1 MINRSKNPIFSV
13 FLTIFLDLLGI
24 GLVIPVMAPLIL
36 QNQTGLFPADFAYS
50 GKTIIYG
57 FLLGTF
63 PLAQFISNPIIGSLS
78 DIYGRRRILIYSLWG
93 AIFGY
98 IIFIWGLL
106 SNNIYLIFLGRIIP
120 GISSGNITIAYSALA
135 DISNEQ
141 NKTKNFGLIGMA
153 FGLGFIIGPFAGGE
167 LANKNL
173 VSWFGNETPFIVS
186 TLLAILNLII
196 VWLNFPE
203 TLKTTGTKKVTLL
216 AGIHNI
222 NKAFTNSS
230 LRSIF
235 TIVFTSTFG
244 FAFFTQF
251 FIVLLMGKY
260 NYNQA
265 NIGMLFG
272 YLGLWVVITQG
283 WLLRIISK
291 RLRPEKILLFSMPI
305 LFAAL
310 FSMLL
315 PDKSFW
321 LYIIIPFMAF
331 GNSTTMSSIT
341 AVVSNLGDDEIQ
353 GEILGISQSMNS
365 LAAALP
371 ALIGGFFVA
380 GNFYRPV
387 IVSVIFAFISWL
399 LYIFYYKMKHH
410 DKFSIEENVIQ

>member
-1 MINRSKNPIFSV
+1 MNHRSKNPIFSV
-13 FLTIFLDLLGI
+13 FLTIFLDLLGV
-24 GLVIPVMAPLIL
+24 GLVIPIMAPLIL
-36 QNQTGLFPADFAYS
+36 QNQTGLFPADFSYS
-50 GKTIIYG
+50 GKTIVYG

-63 PLAQFISNPIIGSLS
+63 PLAQFLANPILGSLS
-78 DIYGRRRILIYSLWG
+78 DIHGRRKVLIYSLWG
-93 AIFGY
+93 SILGY
-98 IIFIWGLL
+98 MTFIAGLL
-106 SNNIYLIFLGRIIP
+106 FNNIILIFVGRLIP
-120 GISSGNITIAYSALA
+120 GLSSGNITIAYSALA
-135 DISNEQ
+135 DISDEQ
-141 NKTKNFGLIGMA
+141 SKTKNFGLIGMA

-173 VSWFGNETPFIVS
+173 VSWFGNETPFILS

-203 TLKTTGTKKVTLL
+203 TLKTAGTKKITLL

-235 TIVFTSTFG
+235 TIVFTATFG

-260 NYNQA
+260 NYNQE
-265 NIGMLFG
+265 NIGLLFG
-272 YLGLWVVITQG
+272 YLGIWVVITQG

-291 RLRPEKILLFSMPI
+291 NLRPEKILLFSMPI

-321 LYIIIPFMAF
+321 LYIIIPFIAF
-331 GNSTTMSSIT
+331 GNSTTISSIT
-341 AVVSNLGDDEIQ
+341 AVVSNLGDEKIQ

-365 LAAALP
+365 LAIALP

-387 IVSVIFAFISWL
+387 IVSAVFAFIAWI
-399 LYIFYYKMKHH
+399 LYLFYYKMKHH
-410 DKFSIEENVIQ
+410 DKFSIEENGK